1 MLPFKVGRGTL
12 MIIQS
17 LIMSVTMAYKVLGAS
32 KRDHILKSL
41 DRAELNEEI
50 SEDKPDVRSL
60 EAAGLY
66 LPDLHARVSHLSYIA
81 LVSCVL
87 KHATLHECSRML
99 S

>member
-1 MLPFKVGRGTL
+1 MLPFKIRRGTL

-17 LIMSVTMAYKVLGAS
+17 LVMGVTMAYKVLGVS

-41 DRAELNEEI
+41 NRAELNGEI

-60 EAAGLY
+60 EAVGLH
-66 LPDLHARVSHLSYIA
+66 LPDLHARASHLSYIA

-87 KHATLHECSRML
+87 KHATWHECCR
-99 S
+99 

>member
-1 MLPFKVGRGTL
+1 

-50 SEDKPDVRSL
+50 SEDKPDVRSVAIL
-60 EAAGLY
+60 LFVGYDPQNCRKIETLCR
-66 LPDLHARVSHLSYIA
+66 LNCFE
-81 LVSCVL
+81 LV
-87 KHATLHECSRML
+87 
-99 S
+99 